1 MRLGHSMKKKPAA
14 QRTCGFVEFLQD
26 EYARQ
31 LRNVK
36 SLSTKGADKTI
47 VREAA
52 SQLKLLSRKLRAA
65 QSDTCHRAQ
74 PLTEDKYPAPVDIPT
89 DAEGYTVSFSL
100 DSQRQSEWEAAREF
114 YENFGFVVFR
124 DILTSHECKLSQ
136 CEVWDYLEKKYPPF
150 DRSKRES
157 FSVLSSET
165 YGLAPEPAIFTRQ
178 MVRNRCN
185 HKLVQVMRCLLRDD
199 RILMSH
205 DRWCFYRPTKFLNA
219 KGKVVCM
226 PAWKTPSNLHLD
238 LNPWGY
244 LQDKLSDQKLSY
256 ENLRDFSK
264 EMNSVTQF
272 TGPHLQG
279 VLAFTDNRTEDGG
292 TTLVPGF
299 HKHFTDWVQSL
310 GPIDQYVKHSRIDCN
325 RLVWRGQ
332 GAGSF
337 KFSDFDRI
345 HTLKR
350 RIPIRAGSLLVWDQR
365 VVHGSQPN
373 DSTNFR
379 MAQFIK
385 AFRVHR
391 LPQERLRLRSKA
403 VLKFVNNQWG
413 IPITRL
419 TQEEKAV
426 LGLEEF
432 ISYVTTT

>member
-1 MRLGHSMKKKPAA
+1 MKKKPAA
-14 QRTCGFVEFLQD
+14 QITCGIVESLQV

-31 LRNVK
+31 LSKVK
-36 SLSTKGADKTI
+36 SLSKKGADKTI
-47 VREAA
+47 VQRAA
-52 SQLKLLSRKLRAA
+52 SQLKLLSRKLRTAR
-65 QSDTCHRAQ
+65 SDTGQCAQ
-74 PLTEDKYPAPVDIPT
+74 PLTEDKYPAPVVIPT

-100 DSQRQSEWEAAREF
+100 DSQHHSEWEAAREF
-114 YENFGFVVFR
+114 YEDFGFVVFR
-124 DILTSHECKLSQ
+124 DILTSHECELSQ
-136 CEVWDYLEKKYPPF
+136 SEVWDYLEKEYPPF
-150 DRSKRES
+150 DRSERES
-157 FSVLSSET
+157 FSVLSSKT
-165 YGLAPEPAIFTRQ
+165 YGLAPEPAIFTPQ

-185 HKLVQVMRCLLRDD
+185 HKLVQAMRFLLRDD

-205 DRWCFYRPTKFLNA
+205 DRWCLYRPTKFLNDM
-219 KGKVVCM
+219 GKVVCM

-244 LQDKLSDQKLSY
+244 LQDKLSDQNLSY

-299 HKHFTDWVQSL
+299 HKHFTDWVHSL
-310 GPIDQYVKHSRIDCN
+310 GPIDQYVKHSRVDCN

-373 DSTNFR
+373 DSTNLR

-385 AFRVHR
+385 AFRLHR
-391 LPQERLRLRSKA
+391 LPQERLHLRSKA
-403 VLKFVNNQWG
+403 VLKFMNDQLG
-413 IPITRL
+413 TRT
-419 TQEEKAV
+419 TQFTREEKAV

-432 ISYVTTT
+432 ISY